1 MLKKGF
7 GAGLTI
13 EQATTA
19 VGVVP
24 QLLAIF
30 YEDSQKPSMIYFY
43 KSLKIPSGSINEA
56 RTELSQY
63 MLGCDSSDV
72 CSFAY
77 LHSLG
82 ITWDQIRL
90 LLDAFPT
97 LTFPD
102 KEPSWD
108 LIGTKIRSALEV
120 DMLNYL
126 RKRLQISNAEVHS
139 MLKVSEHVQVYIN
152 TTLIYKIK
160 LILSLSCG

>member
-1 MLKKGF
+1 MLKKGY

-30 YEDSQKPSMIYFY
+30 YEDSQKPSMVYFY
-43 KSLKIPSGSINEA
+43 KSLKIPPASINEA

-82 ITWDQIRL
+82 VTWNQIRL

-97 LTFPD
+97 LSWPD

-108 LIGTKIRSALEV
+108 LIGTKIRSELEV
-120 DMLNYL
+120 DMLLYL
-126 RKRLQISNAEVHS
+126 RKRLQISNADVHS
-139 MLKVSEHVQVYIN
+139 MLKVSGIFYFEIN
-152 TTLIYKIK
+152 T
-160 LILSLSCG
+160 